1 MSKAHSST
9 HDASGLSDAFAGTHT
24 YRTDI
29 SDNDRHVS
37 AYGGTR
43 EEAEE
48 RASEK
53 WDDD

>member
-1 MSKAHSST
+1 MSDSHSST
-9 HDASGLSDAFAGTHT
+9 HNVSGLADCIAGTHT

-29 SDNDRHVS
+29 SDGDRHVS
-37 AYGGTR
+37 GFGGTR

-48 RASEK
+48 NASDK